1 MSPLFWPRL
10 LLWAAIA
17 GALVASGA
25 LLAARHYK
33 PLLEAEKRAFAE
45 FRGGVE
51 ALGRAAEKRTAE
63 TNAAN
68 EKRKRDA
75 DAEAGKTKRDLAALY
90 DAYGRL
96 RDQRISAG
104 SGVLPPT
111 AAAAPDPD
119 RICFSRAAL
128 DRGLVEADGVLQAGA
143 LPLLR
148 RGDAGIG
155 DLGVIRAWAAGR

>member
-1 MSPLFWPRL
+1 MTRIL
-10 LLWAAIA
+10 LMAAIA
-17 GALVASGA
+17 AALVGIGA
-25 LLAARHYK
+25 AGAAKHYGPK
-33 PLLEAEKRAFAE
+33 LRALQADFDQ

-111 AAAAPDPD
+111 AAAARDPD